1 MAAKDDTS
9 QAQPLPTY
17 SGMAYSGLTQ
27 IGTKT
32 GLGLR
37 DLSRAGRIWRVSLT
51 AVWLIYLIQPV
62 SGLFGHHYGT
72 LYIAGGL
79 AIVAAFC
86 VIFVALIPTWSRL
99 TGYWQLGLAGLFAL
113 AILGCVVYGGTG
125 ATTFWIFV
133 SLASGLVIPEPRKAA
148 RAVAASGILYSIFC
162 LTSHVSTTNFLVNLL
177 PTLLVGFAM
186 IGLRRQIQL
195 ARELGQ
201 ARETVAKLAANEER
215 LRLARDMHDLTGQ
228 SLSMITLKSELAA
241 KFLGRLP
248 ASAERDKVLAE
259 IGDIGRVSRQ
269 TLHDIREAVSGYRRP
284 TLAIEIITARTALES
299 AGIQLDD
306 DPQLTLLSGTFDPDA
321 EAALAWCMR
330 EAVTNVIR
338 HSGARNCYVRL
349 TRHNGE
355 LSLEVRDDGHGFLGA
370 SGEQASAQAGTGLHG
385 MSERLSAVGGR
396 LSLTNAHDR
405 AGHGFR
411 LVATV
416 PAGTERP
423 EQCEREPE
431 QTPEPRR
438 RSAAPRETPAAP
450 RETPADTTT
459 PRAARSGLP

>member
-1 MAAKDDTS
+1 MAEKEDTPSAPPGMTYAGLS
-9 QAQPLPTY
+9 QIRTSAGYGP
-17 SGMAYSGLTQ
+17 
-27 IGTKT
+27 
-32 GLGLR
+32 R

-62 SGLFGHHYGT
+62 TGLFGHGYGA
-72 LYIAGGL
+72 LYVAGGL

-86 VIFVALIPTWSRL
+86 VIFVALIASWWRSTA
-99 TGYWQLGLAGLFAL
+99 YWQWGLAGLFVL
-113 AILGCVVYGGTG
+113 AVTACVVYGGSG

-133 SLASGLVIPEPRKAA
+133 SVASGLVIPEPRRAA
-148 RAVAASGILYSIFC
+148 RVVAASGVLYSVFC
-162 LTSHVSTTNFLVNLL
+162 LTSHVSMANFLINLL

-186 IGLRRQIQL
+186 IGLRRQINL
-195 ARELGQ
+195 ARELTQ

-228 SLSMITLKSELAA
+228 SLSMITLKSDLAA

-248 ASAERDKVLAE
+248 ASAERDKVLGE

-284 TLAIEIITARTALES
+284 TLAIEIITARSALEA

-306 DPQLTLLSGTFDPDA
+306 DPQLTLLSGTFDADA
-321 EAALAWCMR
+321 EAALAWCLR

-338 HSGARNCYVRL
+338 HSGARNCYVGL
-349 TRHNGE
+349 TRHDDE
-355 LSLEVRDDGHGFLGA
+355 LSLEVRDDGHGFRGA
-370 SGEQASAQAGTGLHG
+370 PGDQASAQGGTGLHG

-396 LSLTNAHDR
+396 LSLANAPDG

-416 PAGTERP
+416 PAGTEQSDP
-423 EQCEREPE
+423 EPP
-431 QTPEPRR
+431 QTPDRR
-438 RSAAPRETPAAP
+438 ETPASPRETPP
-450 RETPADTTT
+450 GTTT
-459 PRAARSGLP
+459 SRAARSGLP